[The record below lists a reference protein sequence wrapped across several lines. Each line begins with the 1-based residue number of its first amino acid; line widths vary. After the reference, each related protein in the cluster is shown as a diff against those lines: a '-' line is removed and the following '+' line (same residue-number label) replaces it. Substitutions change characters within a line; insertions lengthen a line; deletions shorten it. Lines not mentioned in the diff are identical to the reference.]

1 MIPPDL
7 QRIVAEAE
15 QRHEAQ
21 TLDQLAAAVGAGV
34 RDLQSRQRT
43 ADLARRRAIVAW
55 ALHIRYG
62 WTQRRVARALHRTV
76 RQIKKM
82 VRKERVSSPLRAN

>member
-1 MIPPDL
+1 MISPDL

-21 TLDQLAAAVGAGV
+21 TLDQLATAVGAGV
-34 RDLQSRQRT
+34 RDLQGRQRT
-43 ADLARRRAIVAW
+43 ADLAKRRAVI
-55 ALHIRYG
+55 ALVLHDRLG
-62 WTQRRVARALHRTV
+62 WTQWRIARALCRTT

-82 VRKERVSSPLRAN
+82 VRKERVSSPFRVN